1 MRLPVH
7 IWIREENARPEEV
20 AGYFMELARHLDAKP
35 RRMRLVIESTV
46 PLSLDFSP
54 ADGQPTVTVGGE
66 TAAFNVRRRWI
77 PDHPVPLA
85 LGPAPSRRMK
95 RTTLLID
102 PVDGNRFRVRDRRTI
117 PVPGW
122 TYALAAAAGV
132 AAAITLH
139 PVAIGATIA
148 LAALILS
155 LQCLD
160 KWPFTSAFPFSAF
173 SAFTFMI

>member
-1 MRLPVH
+1 M
-7 IWIREENARPEEV
+7 
-20 AGYFMELARHLDAKP
+20 K
-35 RRMRLVIESTV
+35 
-46 PLSLDFSP
+46 
-54 ADGQPTVTVGGE
+54 
-66 TAAFNVRRRWI
+66 TAI
-77 PDHPVPLA
+77 LLA
-85 LGPAPSRRMK
+85 LRIGSRSIMY
-95 RTTLLID
+95 
-102 PVDGNRFRVRDRRTI
+102 RRTI

-160 KWPFTSAFPFSAF
+160 KWPFTSAFPFSTF